1 MGSKVAYR
9 GDATG
14 YAYLRDG
21 RKIKVQNSSKEF
33 IAVACSIVAN

>member
-14 YAYLRDG
+14 YAYLKDG
-21 RKIKVQNSSKEF
+21 RKVKVQDSSKKF
-33 IAVACSIVAN
+33 MAVACLIVAN